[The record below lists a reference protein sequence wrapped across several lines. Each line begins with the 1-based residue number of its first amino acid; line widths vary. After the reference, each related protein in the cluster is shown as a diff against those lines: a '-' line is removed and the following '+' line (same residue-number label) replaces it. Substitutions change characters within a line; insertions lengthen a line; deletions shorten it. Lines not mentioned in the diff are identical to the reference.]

1 MEFTRTR
8 VSVPTQLRE
17 AGHTVSTITA
27 SDGRLLYVIDG
38 ETMTLSDAADQFL
51 SGGWDV
57 SYGRQA

>member
-17 AGHTVSTITA
+17 AGHTVSTTMA
-27 SDGRLLYVIDG
+27 DDGRLLYVVDG
-38 ETMTLSDAADQFL
+38 ETMTLKAAADKLL
-51 SGGWDV
+51 SGGWDA